1 MNGSFPDLPRILK
14 SWRTYISLAV
24 GFGLLLVLF
33 RGAGISP
40 IEALR
45 ALGGA
50 NPGLF
55 LLAVAVYYTTFPLR
69 GIRWRVILGNLVGP
83 DPKPLPGPW
92 HLAVVILASWFANCL
107 LPAKLGDLYRAYH
120 LKRNGA
126 SGFSEAAGTVLIER
140 LLDLVVVVSALAA
153 SAVFLIGS
161 VSRRTLAEVGG
172 LGILLL
178 IVGLAGVGLFF
189 RLGPGIRR
197 RLPARL
203 ADIYLRLEYGTRA
216 GFKRLPL
223 TLALTAAVWAC
234 EVGRLALVTQALG
247 LKIVPPMIVFAAL
260 ANSVLTTVPFTP
272 GGLGLVELG
281 VAGLLSLAV
290 PLDLAVTVALADRLI
305 SYWSLILSGLPAYIL
320 SGRLETT
327 REVAADAGNSP

>member
-1 MNGSFPDLPRILK
+1 MNGSVPELPRFFR
-14 SWRTYISLAV
+14 SWRTYLSLV
-24 GFGLLLVLF
+24 IGLGLLLGLF

-40 IEALR
+40 LEALK
-45 ALGGA
+45 ALGA
-50 NPGLF
+50 ADLRLF
-55 LLAVAVYYTTFPLR
+55 LLAVVVYYSTFPLR
-69 GIRWRVILGNLVGP
+69 GIRWRVVLGNLATPGT
-83 DPKPLPGPW
+83 KPPPGPW

-140 LLDLVVVVSALAA
+140 LLDLTVVVTALAV

-172 LGILLL
+172 LGALLL
-178 IVGLAGVGLFF
+178 LVAVVGVSLFYRF
-189 RLGPGIRR
+189 GPRLRQ

-216 GFKRLPL
+216 GLRRLPL
-223 TLALTAAVWAC
+223 TLALTVAIWAC
-234 EVGRLALVTQALG
+234 EVSRLALVTQALG
-247 LKIVPPMIVFAAL
+247 VKIALPMVVFAAL

-272 GGLGLVELG
+272 GGLGLVEVG
-281 VAGLLSLAV
+281 VAGLFSLAV
-290 PLDLAVTVALADRLI
+290 SLEVGVTVALADRLI

-320 SGRLETT
+320 SGRLEA
-327 REVAADAGNSP
+327 REVATDAGGSP

>member
-1 MNGSFPDLPRILK
+1 MNGSVPELPKVLR
-14 SWRTYISLAV
+14 SWRTYLSLAV
-24 GFGLLLVLF
+24 GFGLLLALF

-40 IEALR
+40 VEALKAVGR
-45 ALGGA
+45 VD
-50 NPGLF
+50 PGLF
-55 LLAVAVYYTTFPLR
+55 LLAVLAYYSTFPLR
-69 GIRWRVILGNLVGP
+69 GLRWRVVLGNLA
-83 DPKPLPGPW
+83 LPGPKSPPGLW

-140 LLDLVVVVSALAA
+140 LLDLTVVVATLVA
-153 SAVFLIGS
+153 SAVFLVGS
-161 VSRRTLAEVGG
+161 VSGRTLVEVGG
-172 LGILLL
+172 LGLTLLL
-178 IVGLAGVGLFF
+178 AAGAGVGLFH
-189 RLGPGIRR
+189 RLGPRVRR

-203 ADIYLRLEYGTRA
+203 ADIYLRLEHGTRA
-216 GFKRLPL
+216 GLKRLPV
-223 TLALTAAVWAC
+223 TLALTVTIWTC

-247 LKIVPPMIVFAAL
+247 LKIAPPLVVFAAL

-290 PLDLAVTVALADRLI
+290 PLEAAVTVALADRVI
-305 SYWSLILSGLPAYIL
+305 SYWSLILAGLPAYIL
-320 SGRLETT
+320 SGRLEAQ
-327 REVAADAGNSP
+327 EVADAGSGP

>member
-1 MNGSFPDLPRILK
+1 MNGSFPELPKVLK
-14 SWRTYISLAV
+14 SWRTYLSLAI
-24 GFGLLLVLF
+24 GFGLLLALF

-40 IEALR
+40 FEALK
-45 ALGGA
+45 ALGSA
-50 NPGLF
+50 NPLLF
-55 LLAVAVYYTTFPLR
+55 LLAVAVYYSTFPLR
-69 GIRWRVILGNLVGP
+69 GLRWRVILGNLAAPGMKSP
-83 DPKPLPGPW
+83 PGPW

-140 LLDLVVVVSALAA
+140 LLDLTVVVTALAA
-153 SAVFLIGS
+153 SAVFLVGS

-172 LGILLL
+172 LGLLL
-178 IVGLAGVGLFF
+178 LVVAVVGVGLFY
-189 RLGPGIRR
+189 RLGPRVR
-197 RLPARL
+197 ERLPARF

-216 GFKRLPL
+216 GLKSLPL
-223 TLALTAAVWAC
+223 TLALTVAVWTC

-247 LKIVPPMIVFAAL
+247 LKIAPPMVVFAAL

-290 PLDLAVTVALADRLI
+290 PLEVAVTVALADRVI

-320 SGRLETT
+320 SGRLEA
-327 REVAADAGNSP
+327 REVAADAGGSP